1 VSAHDQIMDLKAR
14 MARPFEIRPLGER
27 ELLLV
32 SR

>member
-1 VSAHDQIMDLKAR
+1 VLTHDQIMHLKAR
-14 MARPFEIRPLGER
+14 MARPLEFQPLGKR

>member
-14 MARPFEIRPLGER
+14 MARPLGFQPLGAR
-27 ELLLV
+27 ELLVV